1 MGGPSSPFTKGVA
14 RAGRTGRVVCV
25 VVAPRCDRDKRQQ
38 PPSPRIYPPN
48 YQKNNS
54 AQVQWMADHGSLVEA
69 FAAQCTRAR
78 SIVDVSVNAL
88 GAQHSLQ
95 QSRDAERLNDLKAE
109 ISRLAAAVGG
119 LDDEVQPQLA
129 RLARYAPQHAPL
141 PRWPQAVISAA
152 APTSTE
158 VNASSRLQ
166 AAWRRRQPRV
176 AFQQLHCRA
185 SSMPEPLVSTPR
197 VRDPLAQP
205 PAASHP
211 SCALCSARVASQLSP
226 GHRHNTARGKA
237 SSHRGC
243 AAGRCHTATAAV
255 GAC

>member
-1 MGGPSSPFTKGVA
+1 MQ
-14 RAGRTGRVVCV
+14 R
-25 VVAPRCDRDKRQQ
+25 
-38 PPSPRIYPPN
+38 
-48 YQKNNS
+48 
-54 AQVQWMADHGSLVEA
+54 MADHGSLVEA